1 MYWFFAGGILTGMP
15 IFGFLMFRY
24 TFYSTSIKRFEK
36 EQNTMVEESNYR
48 REYLMKKLNV
58 KNKEVSDEALLQR
71 LIEEKEQ
78 IGQKYSLIATIVPE
92 RDF

>member
-1 MYWFFAGGILTGMP
+1 
-15 IFGFLMFRY
+15 
-24 TFYSTSIKRFEK
+24 
-36 EQNTMVEESNYR
+36 MVEESNYR